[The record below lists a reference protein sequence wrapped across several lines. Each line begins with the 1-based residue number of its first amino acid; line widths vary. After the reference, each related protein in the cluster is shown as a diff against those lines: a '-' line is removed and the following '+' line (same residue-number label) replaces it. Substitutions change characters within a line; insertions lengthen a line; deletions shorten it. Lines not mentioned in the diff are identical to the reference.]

1 MATKLPSAERHSS
14 SKNGKAEAL
23 ATVMVRRTC
32 VESETVC
39 GICQTAVAAEEAR
52 CDCPECRAAYHAD
65 CWQENKGC
73 AVYGCSKVPET
84 ELRESLEIPV
94 SYWGQEKKP
103 CPNCGKEIMAAAI
116 RCRSCGAE
124 FASARPED
132 RREFRQRKEVESHA
146 PKLRQHTVL
155 LVVFAAIPFTAPI
168 AALYGYFWYGSKKDE
183 LNTLPRLYPTLAKIA
198 IGLGVAQTAGIA
210 AFGVLFSVLHR

>member
-1 MATKLPSAERHSS
+1 M
-14 SKNGKAEAL
+14 
-23 ATVMVRRTC
+23 
-32 VESETVC
+32 ESESVC
-39 GICQTAVAAEEAR
+39 GICQTAVGPDEVR
-52 CDCPECRAAYHAD
+52 SDCPECRAAYHAD

-103 CPNCGKEIMAAAI
+103 CPQCGQEIMAAAI

-132 RREFRQRKEVESHA
+132 SVEFRHRKEVESHA
-146 PKLRQHTVL
+146 PKLRQATVW
-155 LVVFAAIPFTAPI
+155 LVVFSAIPFTAPI
-168 AALYGYFWYGSKKDE
+168 AAVYGYFWYGSKKEE
-183 LNTLPRLYPTLAKIA
+183 LNTLPRLYPSLAKIA
-198 IGLGVAQTAGIA
+198 IGLGVAQTVGIVA
-210 AFGVLFSVLHR
+210 MGVLFSMMARH